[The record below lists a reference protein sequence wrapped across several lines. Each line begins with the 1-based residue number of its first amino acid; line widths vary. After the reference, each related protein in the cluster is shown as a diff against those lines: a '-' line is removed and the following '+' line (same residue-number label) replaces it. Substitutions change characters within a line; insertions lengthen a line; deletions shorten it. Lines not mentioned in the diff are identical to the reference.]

1 MWASRKFQGFTIV
14 ELLIVIVVIA
24 ILAAIT
30 IVSYTGIQERAR
42 ISAAQAFAAQIKHS
56 PDMLDATGVF
66 AFNECSGTTVNDSS
80 GKGNT
85 GTIAG
90 TVSWS
95 TDTPT
100 GSGCSLS
107 FNGTNTHVNT
117 AAEIGASFY
126 IKSAW
131 VKVADC
137 GATNNIIS
145 GPGSAF
151 YSCNLR
157 SGHNGSWTQ
166 VATGSERL
174 GDNKWHHVMS
184 KYENGTLSIYIDGE
198 EIDSASVATPNTLT
212 NQIGVLNSQNNR
224 FSGLIDDVVIIGR

>member
-42 ISAAQAFAAQIKHS
+42 VSAAQAFAAQIKHS

-66 AFNECSGTTVNDSS
+66 AFDECSGTTVNDSS

-100 GSGCSLS
+100 GSGCSLF
-107 FNGTNTHVNT
+107 FNGSSTYVST
-117 AAEIGASFY
+117 AAEIGATFY
-126 IKSAW
+126 IKSLW
-131 VKVADC
+131 VKTNTSGC
-137 GATNNIIS
+137 GNFIS
-145 GPGSAF
+145 GSGSAF
-151 YSCNLR
+151 YDCTLR
-157 SGHNGSWTQ
+157 SGHNGSWS
-166 VATGSERL
+166 AIGANNPIND
-174 GDNKWHHVMS
+174 GKWHHILS
-184 KYENGTLSIYIDGE
+184 RYDNGTLTLYADGKNLGSVSSV
-198 EIDSASVATPNTLT
+198 SAPNTLT
-212 NQIGVLNSQNNR
+212 NQIGALNGGNR
-224 FSGLIDDVVIIGR
+224 YTGLIDDVVIIGR